1 MARCTTTFKIL
12 AIFCT
17 VGLGLTACS
26 TDEATP
32 QQPPSS
38 PTPAATS
45 TTPDEATTDLDVEQS
60 LEPKAE
66 AVGEFSTQPQESAE
80 WPDFGDASNVYPTAV
95 RAAVHEGFERIVIEH
110 AGTGQPSFFAQYT
123 EEPREPGIGTIVDTG
138 DTAYLEVVVSGTA
151 TNLEVPEDMLE
162 HGAEITELNTAATG
176 TVTSFAPWEGTSSY
190 IIGLD
195 QKRPYAVS
203 ILEDPVRVVVDIQLE
218 NQ

>member
-1 MARCTTTFKIL
+1 MARFRGCFQRVSHSGTR
-12 AIFCT
+12 CRPR
-17 VGLGLTACS
+17 GLRTHRDR
-26 TDEATP
+26 TRWHW
-32 QQPPSS
+32 
-38 PTPAATS
+38 PTQ
-45 TTPDEATTDLDVEQS
+45 L
-60 LEPKAE
+60 
-66 AVGEFSTQPQESAE
+66 
-80 WPDFGDASNVYPTAV
+80 
-95 RAAVHEGFERIVIEH
+95 
-110 AGTGQPSFFAQYT
+110 FAQYT

-195 QKRPYAVS
+195 QKRPYAVT